1 MSNNF
6 FVIKQRAA
14 EDACQL
20 PLFPGEVGRMNA
32 SQELLCV
39 ESEKVERKEKQ
50 PFPIQITE
58 VMCREEI
65 STF

>member
-1 MSNNF
+1 MHVSCLF
-6 FVIKQRAA
+6 
-14 EDACQL
+14 
-20 PLFPGEVGRMNA
+20 FPGEVGRMNA